1 MELDRPTIEAE
12 LERILTSRCFRARKM
27 LSQFLRYIVQESLAG
42 KQTQIT
48 QYAIALHAL
57 GRPTDFSALESPL
70 VRVQARRLREQL
82 REYYATEGR
91 FDTVRIDLPMG
102 SYVPEF
108 SRQQP
113 VCPLELTNAAVS
125 QSQGPNIACIP
136 RHFLTDATMGTPFIT
151 RLTDDYVAV
160 MAHFRFCQVTLADA
174 AQRHDVWHSTDFNLF
189 FDLYPT
195 ESGYSLKCSLVHGLN
210 RQIVWAHSFV
220 LDHTYPCLALR
231 QQVFK
236 RIAHDTVGS
245 EKGLAQDY
253 WVRQLLDSG
262 KPIAAHHQVIVTLRQ
277 YCWNLSH
284 DNFRTALRACEQR
297 LNQFPEDIP
306 ALIVYLDYCRSDY
319 LLKYQ
324 EIEPLNVRT
333 AQNVERLRE
342 LAPDNPYT
350 HLFQA
355 MSDLFQE
362 KYGQCADSIARAQ
375 AINPLD
381 SHLNNIAGLIYVGAG
396 EWEQGVALIQDC
408 INISPI
414 YPDWYHIP
422 LCIYHYR
429 EGHYLTAMQEA
440 KKIKLKHLW
449 STMLRTALYHQG
461 GWQEKGKQEYQ
472 HLTQTY
478 PKFAQDSHKLAQGFS
493 RKNNQ
498 IIRRLWSRVTGNAST
513 PDDQ

>member
-1 MELDRPTIEAE
+1 MEIDRPAIEAE
-12 LERILTSRCFRARKM
+12 LERILTSRCFRACKM
-27 LSQFLRYIVQESLAG
+27 LSQFLRYIVWESLAG

-48 QYAIALHAL
+48 QYAIAIHAL
-57 GRPTDFSALESPL
+57 GRPTDFSALENPL
-70 VRVQARRLREQL
+70 VRVQARRLRDQL
-82 REYYATEGR
+82 GEYYATEGR
-91 FDTVRIDLPMG
+91 FDTLRIDLPMG
-102 SYVPEF
+102 SYCPEF
-108 SRQQP
+108 SRQHP
-113 VCPLELTNAAVS
+113 VFPLELANAVVS
-125 QSQGPNIACIP
+125 QSQGPSITCIP
-136 RHFLTDATMGTPFIT
+136 RHFVTDASVGNAFIT

-210 RQIVWAHSFV
+210 RQIVWAHSFA
-220 LDHTYPCLALR
+220 LDHTYPALALH
-231 QQVFK
+231 QQIFK
-236 RIAHDTVGS
+236 RIAHDTVGA
-245 EKGLAQDY
+245 EKGIAQDY

-262 KPIAAHHQVIVTLRQ
+262 KPIRSQHQVLVTFRQ
-277 YCWNLSH
+277 YCSNISH
-284 DNFRTALRACEQR
+284 DNFRTTLRACEQR
-297 LNQFPEDIP
+297 LEQFPDDIP
-306 ALIVYLDYCRSDY
+306 ALIMFADHCRGDY
-319 LLKYQ
+319 LLKYH
-324 EIEPLNVRT
+324 EIERLHART
-333 AQNVERLRE
+333 AQTVERLLQ
-342 LAPDNPYT
+342 LAPNNAYT

-355 MSDLFQE
+355 MSYILQE
-362 KYGQCADSIARAQ
+362 EYGQCADSITQAQ

-381 SHLNNIAGLIYVGAG
+381 SHLNNLAGLIYIGLGQWERGA
-396 EWEQGVALIQDC
+396 ALIQDC

-422 LCIYHYR
+422 LCVYHYH
-429 EGHYLTAMQEA
+429 EGRYLAAAQEA

-498 IIRRLWSRVTGNAST
+498 IIRHLWSRVTGNTPA